1 MRRSFSK
8 SLKKVVVRE
17 LPCSFSALLCP
28 RLQPEVPVLPP
39 SVFAVQGVW
48 QSEAGSVWGLV
59 ASSCLDSVW
68 PRFGHGL
75 VGWEIA
81 PFSTY
86 ANVSCSIRLC
96 SEDTVSQEAN
106 RAHFQVVMRAGTSF
120 WQVVNVNHR
129 EECGV

>member
-28 RLQPEVPVLPP
+28 LLQPEVPVLPP

-48 QSEAGSVWGLV
+48 QAKQDLFGGWWHLLAWTV
-59 ASSCLDSVW
+59 
-68 PRFGHGL
+68 FGHSL
-75 VGWEIA
+75 VGLEIA

-96 SEDTVSQEAN
+96 SEDTASQEAN
-106 RAHFQVVMRAGTSF
+106 RAHF
-120 WQVVNVNHR
+120 
-129 EECGV
+129 